1 MTREEYKETLVA
13 MVKACGEELIER
25 AEDLVGECD
34 GMTDFDIHIC
44 FPTSN
49 YSFDGVPTIEVTRE
63 LCSKKATDVLI
74 QKFM

>member
-1 MTREEYKETLVA
+1 MTQEEYKETLVA

-34 GMTDFDIHIC
+34 HMTDFGIRIY
-44 FPTSN
+44 FPISN
-49 YSFDGVPTIEVTRE
+49 YNFDGVPSIEVVRE
-63 LCSKKATDVLI
+63 LCAKKATDVLV